1 MILKKLI
8 LENIRSYE
16 NEIVDFPFG
25 TTLVAGDV
33 GAGKS
38 TILIAIEFA
47 LFGIS
52 KGDLSGDIL
61 LRKGKSAGSVE
72 LYFAVDKNEYIIKR
86 TLKRSSNGIT
96 QESGFLTR
104 DSTRSE
110 LTPTELKN
118 RIYTILNYPLEQINK
133 RPLIYKYTVYTPQ
146 EEMKLILLGG
156 KDSRIET
163 LRKVFNIDK
172 YQKIKENSKIIIS
185 AVKEK
190 KKQLM
195 GSIEDLDE
203 KIKKKEELSIR
214 LNSLEIRLGPSIS
227 QLDKIMDELKLKKA
241 EIKHYEDKKNELE
254 AIQSQLKIIDY
265 EIRSKGE
272 GINKNKSE
280 IELLQT
286 KINELKKETE
296 TGIDIDLVKEKKKS
310 FEDNLTV
317 AGNDLKTISNAL
329 LELKIKK
336 DNELKIK
343 KSISELDVCPICKQ
357 GVLET
362 YKAKINNETNEKITG
377 YDFHINNFL
386 EKDNKIKEIKNE
398 LEDHLKTL
406 MEKERQFELLKFKR
420 YDLEKKEEKLEELQ
434 TKISDSELIVKDL
447 EIKRTVVLTDISSI
461 SIDENYEIIKEE
473 FDQLTKKEKEVQIE
487 KVKIEKE
494 MEVID
499 ENIENLSLDIKK
511 KIETK
516 NKINAYIELKDWLEN
531 DFINMLDIIE
541 KKVMVKIHY
550 DFNKM
555 FVKWFQLLMGE
566 EALTVSLDTEFSP
579 KIEQNGYDVD
589 YDNLSGGEK
598 TACALAYRLALNQTI
613 NNLVS
618 TINTKDIIILD
629 EPTDGFSSDQLD
641 NVKLVLKEL
650 NVKQIIIVSHEAKI
664 ESFCDN
670 IIKIEKASHISRVFN
685 RPSTVL

>member
-1 MILKKLI
+1 MLLSRLI

-16 NEIVDFPFG
+16 NEIIDFPLG

-61 LRKGKSAGSVE
+61 LRKGRSTGSVE
-72 LYFAVDKNEYIIKR
+72 LYFIVNKNEYIIKR
-86 TLKRSSNGIT
+86 ILKKSNTGIV
-96 QESGFLTR
+96 QESGFLTIN
-104 DSTRSE
+104 DAKFE

-172 YQKIKENSKIIIS
+172 YQRIKENSKIVIS
-185 AVKEK
+185 AIKEK
-190 KKQLM
+190 RKQLI

-203 KIKKKEELSIR
+203 KIKKKDELSLR
-214 LNSLEIRLGPSIS
+214 LDSLEIRLKPIS
-227 QLDKIMDELKLKKA
+227 SELEKIIDELKLKKT
-241 EIKHYEDKKNELE
+241 EIKNYEVKRKELE
-254 AIQSQLKIIDY
+254 ERQSQVKMIDY
-265 EIRSKGE
+265 EVKSRYE
-272 GINKNKSE
+272 EVNKNK
-280 IELLQT
+280 IELETLRVKILELQ
-286 KINELKKETE
+286 KETE
-296 TGIDIDLVKEKKKS
+296 GGIDIDLVKEKKKS
-310 FEDNLTV
+310 FEDNLIV
-317 AGNDLKTISNAL
+317 SENDLKTISHGL
-329 LELKIKK
+329 LELKLKK
-336 DNELKIK
+336 DNEVKIK
-343 KSISELDVCPICKQ
+343 RSISELDVCPVCKQ

-362 YKAKINNETNEKITG
+362 YKIKINNETNGKISE
-377 YDFHINNFL
+377 YDLQTSSFL
-386 EKDNKIKEIKNE
+386 EKEKRITEIKNE
-398 LEDHLKTL
+398 LEGHINIL

-420 YDLEKKEEKLEELQ
+420 YDLEKKSEKLEELQ
-434 TKISDSELIVKDL
+434 MNILDTESIIKDL
-447 EIKRTVVLTDISSI
+447 EIKKAGVFLDISTI
-461 SIDENYEIIKEE
+461 SINEDYDIIREE
-473 FDQLTKKEKEVQIE
+473 FENLTKKEKEVQIA

-494 MEVID
+494 IEVVG
-499 ENIENLSLDIKK
+499 ETIESLTLDIKK
-511 KIETK
+511 KTGIK
-516 NKINAYIELKDWLEN
+516 NQVQEYLILKDWLEN
-531 DFINMLDIIE
+531 DFINLLNTIE
-541 KKVMVKIHY
+541 KKVMTKINY
-550 DFNKM
+550 DFSKM
-555 FVKWFQLLMGE
+555 FIKWFQLLMGE
-566 EALTVSLDTEFSP
+566 DALTVSLDTEFSP

-589 YDNLSGGEK
+589 YENLSGGEK

-629 EPTDGFSSDQLD
+629 EPTDGFSSEQLD

-650 NVKQIIIVSHEAKI
+650 NVKQIIMVSHEAKI

-670 IIKIEKASHISRVFN
+670 IIKIEKESHISRVLN
-685 RPSTVL
+685 KPISLL